1 MEGAHRAAVKKTRVL
16 MLIGTLDVGGTEM
29 MVKSL
34 ATGLDRR
41 RFDVTVMCLAK
52 GGRVAEMLKREGI
65 RVDVLGISSKMDVTS
80 VYRLA
85 RFLKQM
91 RFDIVHSFLFYSNV
105 LARISGRLANTPAIV
120 SGERSTSEWKSPLYR
135 LIDRLTSV
143 YSTVIVANSN
153 AVRDSLVEDV
163 RIKPD
168 RIRVVYNGIDLR
180 RFDDT
185 ADSRKVREQL
195 SLSEKK
201 VTVVTV
207 TRLHPEKNPSDFIK
221 AASIVKRKHGNVQ
234 FLVVGDGRLMG
245 ELKIM
250 SSELGISDDVI
261 FAGEREDVPGLLKAS
276 DIFVLTSLWEGLP
289 VSVLEAMASSLPVVA
304 TDVGGTKEVIDNGV
318 TGILVPRENPEELAA
333 AIGTL
338 IENPE
343 RRKQM
348 GFRGRERVEEYFT
361 LKGMI
366 ENMEALYE
374 HLRKPDR

>member
-1 MEGAHRAAVKKTRVL
+1 MKKTRVL
-16 MLIGTLDVGGTEM
+16 MMIGTLDVGGTEM

-41 RFDVTVMCLAK
+41 RFYVTVMCLAR
-52 GGRVAEMLKREGI
+52 GGRVAEMLKRDGI

-80 VYRLA
+80 VYRLT
-85 RFLKQM
+85 RFLKQR

-168 RIRVVYNGIDLR
+168 KIRVVYNGIDLR

-185 ADSRKVREQL
+185 ADDQKVREQL
-195 SLSEKK
+195 SLSEEK

-207 TRLHPEKNPSDFIK
+207 TRLHPEKNPSDFIR

-245 ELKIM
+245 ELKSM

-304 TDVGGTKEVIDNGV
+304 TDVGGTREVIDNGV

-366 ENMEALYE
+366 ENIEGLYE